1 MKAVS
6 FTLVRL
12 VTVRVRCS
20 PLFNRDWD
28 PKSSRV
34 LSREMACRR
43 SVPWNS
49 ACHPSADSDDGAGSA
64 PGPSQLASWRAA
76 C

>member
-1 MKAVS
+1 MRAVS
-6 FTLVRL
+6 FTLVWL

-28 PKSSRV
+28 PKSRRV
-34 LSREMACRR
+34 LSREMPCRR

-49 ACHPSADSDDGAGSA
+49 ACHPPADSEDVASSA
-64 PGPSQLASWRAA
+64 PG
-76 C
+76 